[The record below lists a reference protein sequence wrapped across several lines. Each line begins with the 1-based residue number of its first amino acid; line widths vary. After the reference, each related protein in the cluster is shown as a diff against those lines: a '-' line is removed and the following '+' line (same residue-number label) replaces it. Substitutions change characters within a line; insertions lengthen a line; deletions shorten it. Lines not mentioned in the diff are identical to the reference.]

1 MKRVLA
7 VFLTLCMVLSGCG
20 GTKNDGGS
28 QVEFYYAVRSA
39 ETLGSAQTIGVE
51 RRMTHATSL
60 MSVLELYFRG
70 PSEERLISPFPAG
83 TEVVSL
89 LEQNGTPELV
99 LSSQFF
105 SLRAVELSIAT
116 GCLAKTICGYT
127 GAQSVIISDETGGVH
142 MELTPDSYYVEDAY
156 QTDSGQNFTVYFPSE
171 DRRYVI
177 PEFREA
183 TLSEN
188 ESTET
193 YLIRELMAGP
203 QTSGLQNAMPEGTEL
218 LNVTTSGG
226 ICSVDFSPEF
236 YQSTDPDGYDIYT
249 SVYAIVN
256 TLTGLDSVDCVQFLK
271 DGAAVKSCGVML
283 LGEPIAR
290 DTGVIGPAQTRSGE
304 LDVDFFM
311 CQRITDDS
319 FQVPVRVKQSISEPI
334 DQAIVNKLLSYEP
347 PKGFQNPVP
356 YGTELLSISTSGNI
370 CYVDLSEKFIPP
382 EDNQKTEQEAVW
394 ALVMT
399 LTALDNINYVALTI
413 EGESSGLAYV
423 DITEPMTKGT
433 VSLFGT

>member
-7 VFLTLCMVLSGCG
+7 VILVLCMVLSGCG

-283 LGEPIAR
+283 LGEPIGR

-319 FQVPVRVKQSISEPI
+319 FRVPVRVKQSISAPAAEAVVEALIAFVPPQGFYNPI
-334 DQAIVNKLLSYEP
+334 P
-347 PKGFQNPVP
+347 F
-356 YGTELLSISTSGNI
+356 GTELLSVSVSGNV
-370 CYVDLSEKFIPP
+370 CYVDLSREFVPGNDTEEK
-382 EDNQKTEQEAVW
+382 ELSAVW
-394 ALVMT
+394 ALVYT
-399 LTALDNINYVALTI
+399 LTDLDSINSVALTI
-413 EGESSGLAYV
+413 EGDASGLEYV
-423 DITEPMTKGT
+423 DLSEPLSRKN
-433 VSLFGT
+433 VQLH